1 MGVVLITGGA
11 NGIGRSMAAS
21 FAALG
26 HEVVIGDINE
36 EAGKQTAQEIEG
48 RFVWMDATDPASVYG
63 FITQARSGGVIDTL
77 IANVGWNDG
86 RSTMR
91 TEPHEWPHS
100 IEINLSSVF
109 YTCRAGIEY
118 LADDGSIIVTSS
130 LVGVIGQR
138 NSSAY
143 AAAKGG
149 IIAYVR
155 ALALELA
162 PRRITV
168 NAIAPGDVMTP
179 AYKQWLRGQ
188 PPDTLARIEEQI
200 PLGRF
205 ATPAE
210 IGALAVFLAS
220 PVARFI
226 TGQTIIID
234 GGKSLGR

>member
-1 MGVVLITGGA
+1 MGVVVITGGGS
-11 NGIGRSMAAS
+11 GIGRGMAAS

-26 HEVVIGDINE
+26 HEVVIGDINAK
-36 EAGKQTAQEIEG
+36 AGERTAREIKG
-48 RFVWMDATDPASVYG
+48 RFVWMDAANPASVSM
-63 FITQARSGGVIDTL
+63 FVKEARADSKIDVL

-86 RSTMR
+86 RPTML
-91 TEPHEWPHS
+91 TEPHEWPYS

-109 YTCRAGIEY
+109 YACRAAIEH
-118 LADDGSIIVTSS
+118 LSNGGSIIVTSS
-130 LVGVIGQR
+130 LVGVVGQR

-155 ALALELA
+155 VLALELA
-162 PRRITV
+162 TRQITV

-179 AYKQWLRGQ
+179 AYEQWLRGQ
-188 PPDTLARIEEQI
+188 PPETLACIREQI

-205 ATPAE
+205 AKE
-210 IGALAVFLAS
+210 DEVGALAVFLAS
-220 PVARFI
+220 PGARFI